1 MIFDNFSIE
10 KGGKFYV
17 QMSACAQFMPQA
29 IHGGANSFLP
39 AAFDD
44 IKDAEKTGKV

>member
-1 MIFDNFSIE
+1 
-10 KGGKFYV
+10 
-17 QMSACAQFMPQA
+17 MPQA
-29 IHGGANSFLP
+29 IHGGANSLPQVNSFLP